1 MTRLDCVHAQLT
13 LMSITRMV
21 FSGIVLCKCGCAQ
34 RIPQSPT
41 LETTYQLCGGQIK
54 GSSARELTQL
64 ARRAPR
70 ADFGDRPMP
79 VLPQEAMKERKR
91 AQDVCDMEANPLW
104 CRSTL
109 HDVHRK

>member
-1 MTRLDCVHAQLT
+1 MECPRTANADVIIGW
-13 LMSITRMV
+13 S
-21 FSGIVLCKCGCAQ
+21 SSIVLCKCGCFK
-34 RIPQSPT
+34 IPQSPGDNIS
-41 LETTYQLCGGQIK
+41 YHRQIK
-54 GSSARELTQL
+54 ARLPELTQL